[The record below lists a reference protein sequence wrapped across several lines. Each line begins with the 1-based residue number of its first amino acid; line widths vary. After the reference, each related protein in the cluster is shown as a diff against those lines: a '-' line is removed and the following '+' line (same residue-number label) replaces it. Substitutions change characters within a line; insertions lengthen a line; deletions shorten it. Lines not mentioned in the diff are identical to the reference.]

1 MATKKTLD
9 DLLSEEGDSELLRV
23 KPKAAKASDADAR
36 ARAQFEEINVFV
48 DRNGFAPGQ
57 GPEGRKIGVME
68 RSYQARLRAYA
79 EDPSLRAAV
88 SSLDRHGLLASAE
101 DKPPPASLDDI
112 LASGD
117 PLLDDPNE
125 GIFDLVHAKAAPAK
139 PEMVSERV
147 PCKDFDQFKPIFDKA
162 ASELASG
169 VRRSMRFANE
179 QEIEAGGFFILNGV
193 MVYVAEVR
201 DPHVRNGKRNAR
213 LRLIFDNGTEGQN
226 LLRSLATELYKD
238 PNGRRISDPNPG
250 PLFGSQPTSET
261 RTESPQ
267 DRITGLIYVVR
278 SLSSLPEIARLDGNL
293 FKIGFT
299 TGTLEARLRGAE
311 DDPTFLM
318 APVKPVMSYQAV
330 NLNANA
336 FERLVHHF
344 FGEARL
350 DIEVKDRF
358 GKAIKPRE
366 WFLLPLPIIEQAI
379 PLIVD
384 GSILRYRYDHRACAI
399 VEAAS
404 KT

>member
-1 MATKKTLD
+1 MAAKKTLD
-9 DLLSEEGDSELLRV
+9 ELLSEEGDSELLRV
-23 KPKAAKASDADAR
+23 KPKASKASDADAR

-79 EDPSLRAAV
+79 EDPTLRAAV
-88 SSLDRHGLLASAE
+88 VSLDRHGLLATFE

-112 LASGD
+112 LDSGD

-162 ASELASG
+162 ASELTSG

-179 QEIEAGGFFILNGV
+179 QEIEAGSFFILNGV

-250 PLFGSQPTSET
+250 PLFGSAPIAQTQAK
-261 RTESPQ
+261 SPQ
-267 DRITGLIYVVR
+267 DRVTGLIYVVR
-278 SLSSLPEIARLDGNL
+278 SLSTLPEIARLDGSL

-299 TGTLEARLRGAE
+299 TGSLEARLRGAE
-311 DDPTFLM
+311 EDPTFLM

-344 FGEARL
+344 FDHARL
-350 DIEVKDRF
+350 DIEIQDRF
-358 GKAIKPRE
+358 GRAVKPRE
-366 WFLLPLPIIEQAI
+366 WFLLPLSVIEQAI

-384 GSILRYRYDHRACAI
+384 GTILRYRYDHRSCAI
-399 VEAAS
+399 VAVNN
-404 KT
+404 

>member
-9 DLLSEEGDSELLRV
+9 ELLSEEGDSDLLKV
-23 KPKAAKASDADAR
+23 KPKQSKSSDADAR
-36 ARAQFEEINVFV
+36 ARAQFEEINVFF
-48 DRNGFAPGQ
+48 DRYGHAPGQ
-57 GPEGRKIGVME
+57 GADGRKIGVME
-68 RSYQARLRAYA
+68 RTYQARLRAYA
-79 EDPSLRAAV
+79 EDPALRAAV
-88 SSLDRHGLLASAE
+88 AGLDRHGLLPAIQE
-101 DKPPPASLDDI
+101 EVHLASLEDI

-139 PEMVSERV
+139 PEMISERV
-147 PCKDFDQFKPIFDKA
+147 PCEDFEQFKPIFDKA

-169 VRRSMRFANE
+169 ARRSMRFANE

-250 PLFGSQPTSET
+250 PLFGSAPIAQTQAEQPH
-261 RTESPQ
+261 

-278 SLSSLPEIARLDGNL
+278 SLSKLPEIARLDGNL

-299 TGTLEARLRGAE
+299 TGSLEARLRGAE
-311 DDPTFLM
+311 DDPTFLL
-318 APVKPVMSYQAV
+318 APVKPVMTYQAV
-330 NLNANA
+330 NINANA

-344 FGEARL
+344 FDEARL
-350 DIEVKDRF
+350 NIEIKDRF

-366 WFLLPLPIIEQAI
+366 WFLLPFPIIEQAI
-379 PLIVD
+379 PLMID

-399 VEAAS
+399 VEAR
-404 KT
+404 